1 VKEMYNS
8 LFESILEQWATKKKT
23 KKQLAIVEA
32 AIKLFA
38 EKGYANTST
47 AEIAK
52 VAEVSEGTIFKHYRT
67 KDHLLLSVILPFIK
81 ENFPTLAQEVL
92 KETLTEQTRTFEE
105 FLKGFLRNRVD
116 FVKANKEIFQVVIKE
131 LIYRDDFKNELVSY
145 IAKQAP
151 SILKKVINEFKQR
164 GELIDLP
171 TDEIFNGLFTV
182 LGGFFVTRFVLFNNY
197 DITDE
202 DIDQLI
208 RFIMDGIR
216 KHS

>member
-1 VKEMYNS
+1 MSNS
-8 LFESILEQWATKKKT
+8 LFESIIEQGDTKKKT
-23 KKQLAIVEA
+23 KKQEAIVEA

-67 KDHLLLSVILPFIK
+67 KDNLLLSVMLPFIK
-81 ENFPTLAQEVL
+81 ENFPSLAQEVL

-105 FLKGFLRNRVD
+105 FLKGFLRNRAD
-116 FVKANKEIFQVVIKE
+116 FIKANKEIFQVVFKE
-131 LIYRDDFKNELVSY
+131 LIYRDDFKNELVPY
-145 IAKQAP
+145 IVKQAP
-151 SILKKVINEFKQR
+151 SILINVINEFKER
-164 GELIDLP
+164 GELIDIP
-171 TDEIFNGLFTV
+171 TDEIFHGLFTV
-182 LGGFFVTRFVLFNNY
+182 LGGFFVTRFVLLNNY
-197 DITDE
+197 EITNE
-202 DIDQLI
+202 DIDQLV

>member
-1 VKEMYNS
+1 MN
-8 LFESILEQWATKKKT
+8 LLLNNGDTKKKT
-23 KKQLAIVEA
+23 KKQQAIVEA

-67 KDHLLLSVILPFIK
+67 KDHLLLSVMLPFIK
-81 ENFPTLAQEVL
+81 ENFPSLAQEVL

-202 DIDQLI
+202 DIDQLV

>member
-1 VKEMYNS
+1 MYNT
-8 LFESILEQWATKKKT
+8 LFESILGQWATKKKT

-105 FLKGFLRNRVD
+105 FLKGFL
-116 FVKANKEIFQVVIKE
+116 EIG
-131 LIYRDDFKNELVSY
+131 LILSK
-145 IAKQAP
+145 P
-151 SILKKVINEFKQR
+151 
-164 GELIDLP
+164 
-171 TDEIFNGLFTV
+171 
-182 LGGFFVTRFVLFNNY
+182 
-197 DITDE
+197 
-202 DIDQLI
+202 
-208 RFIMDGIR
+208 IR
-216 KHS
+216 KSFK

>member
-1 VKEMYNS
+1 MSNS
-8 LFESILEQWATKKKT
+8 LFESIIEQGDTKKKT
-23 KKQLAIVEA
+23 KKQEAIVEA

-52 VAEVSEGTIFKHYRT
+52 LAEVSEGTIFKHYRT
-67 KDHLLLSVILPFIK
+67 KDHLLLSVMLPFIQ
-81 ENFPTLAQEVL
+81 ENFPSLAQEVL

-116 FVKANKEIFQVVIKE
+116 FVKDNKEIFQVVVKE
-131 LIYRDDFKNELVSY
+131 LMYRDDFKNELVSF

-151 SILKKVINEFKQR
+151 SILIKVIHEFKER

-171 TDEIFNGLFTV
+171 TDEIFHGLFTV
-182 LGGFFVTRFVLFNNY
+182 LGGFFVTRFVLMNNY

-202 DIDQLI
+202 DIEQLV

-216 KHS
+216 KHT

>member
-1 VKEMYNS
+1 M
-8 LFESILEQWATKKKT
+8 LIHQ
-23 KKQLAIVEA
+23 QL
-32 AIKLFA
+32 KSQKWQRFPR
-38 EKGYANTST
+38 
-47 AEIAK
+47 
-52 VAEVSEGTIFKHYRT
+52 GTIFKHYRT

-182 LGGFFVTRFVLFNNY
+182 LGGFFVTRFVFFNNY

-202 DIDQLI
+202 DIDQLV

>member
-1 VKEMYNS
+1 MYNT
-8 LFESILEQWATKKKT
+8 LFESILEQWAIKKKT
-23 KKQLAIVEA
+23 KKQLAIAEA

-92 KETLTEQTRTFEE
+92 KKTLTEQTRTFEE

-202 DIDQLI
+202 DIDQLV

>member
-1 VKEMYNS
+1 M
-8 LFESILEQWATKKKT
+8 
-23 KKQLAIVEA
+23 
-32 AIKLFA
+32 
-38 EKGYANTST
+38 
-47 AEIAK
+47 
-52 VAEVSEGTIFKHYRT
+52 
-67 KDHLLLSVILPFIK
+67 
-81 ENFPTLAQEVL
+81 

-151 SILKKVINEFKQR
+151 SILKQVINEFKQR

-202 DIDQLI
+202 DIDQLV